1 VLRPGGIVVLR
12 SNNEDDGDSRLDH
25 LAAVFAR
32 AGFTIRRASH
42 ANCLPALAA
51 QLRAR
56 LQRGNPDG
64 GHPAGGGLRIRM
76 PHPLVN
82 RLMGAVAAV
91 EAFAVGRLAARLPF
105 GHSTMILG
113 QGGHDANRL

>member
-1 VLRPGGIVVLR
+1 
-12 SNNEDDGDSRLDH
+12 
-25 LAAVFAR
+25 
-32 AGFTIRRASH
+32 
-42 ANCLPALAA
+42 
-51 QLRAR
+51 
-56 LQRGNPDG
+56 
-64 GHPAGGGLRIRM
+64 M